1 MSKYLLKCAL
11 HLFHD
16 SVCSRFLIRVDR
28 VLRRSLGVS
37 ETAPTDTTVKPAPAV
52 DPVVLD
58 ESEYEPKPAFD
69 FANLPEY
76 KDGKPRVI
84 LSDEMKEKIEIDIEE
99 MDDDDFPTH
108 DEL

>member
-1 MSKYLLKCAL
+1 MSKCLLKNAL
-11 HLFHD
+11 HPFHD
-16 SVCSRFLIRVDR
+16 CLCSRFLIRVDR

-37 ETAPTDTTVKPAPAV
+37 ETAPTDTTVKPAPPV

-58 ESEYEPKPAFD
+58 ETEYEPKPAFD
-69 FANLPEY
+69 FADLPEY
-76 KDGKPRVI
+76 NDGKPRVI

-99 MDDDDFPTH
+99 MDDDDFPVH

>member
-1 MSKYLLKCAL
+1 MTI
-11 HLFHD
+11 F
-16 SVCSRFLIRVDR
+16 VFRFLIRVDR

-37 ETAPTDTTVKPAPAV
+37 ETAPTDTTVKPAPPV

-58 ESEYEPKPAFD
+58 ETEYEPKPAFD
-69 FANLPEY
+69 FADLPEY
-76 KDGKPRVI
+76 NDGKPRVI

-99 MDDDDFPTH
+99 MDDDDDDLPVTVH

>member
-1 MSKYLLKCAL
+1 
-11 HLFHD
+11 
-16 SVCSRFLIRVDR
+16 VDR

-37 ETAPTDTTVKPAPAV
+37 ETAPTDTTVKPAPPV

-58 ESEYEPKPAFD
+58 ESHYDPQPPEPEFVDWQD
-69 FANLPEY
+69 F

-84 LSDEMKEKIEIDIEE
+84 LSDEMKEKIQVDIEE
-99 MDDDDFPTH
+99 IDDDEFPIH

>member
-1 MSKYLLKCAL
+1 M
-11 HLFHD
+11 
-16 SVCSRFLIRVDR
+16 DR

-37 ETAPTDTTVKPAPAV
+37 ETAPTDTTVKPAPEV

-58 ESEYEPKPAFD
+58 ESHYEPPKAAWAGAFD
-69 FANLPEY
+69 DLPEW
-76 KDGKPRVI
+76 KDGKPRVL

-99 MDDDDFPTH
+99 MDDDAQPVH